1 MNFFGSH
8 YSYGF
13 CPTGSCSQC
22 AQIMC
27 PRIMQQQCAQHQVC
41 NSMPPLQGWPP
52 PSPPLQGPPT
62 PQLTQALLHIIW
74 MQILLRVRPMIEV
87 WPAKLITRFSQR
99 FLAWLQEHVSI
110 RHFVD
115 PAACG
120 AVVSGAVV
128 GGAIVGGASARAR
141 SVTSRAGSAC
151 CCSWFEWTPA
161 YPSCAAP
168 SEARSVGASVEV
180 GASADLRHMHNA
192 TVKRPA
198 FRRIWAGVGETWGG
212 RRVLL

>member
-1 MNFFGSH
+1 MVGEK
-8 YSYGF
+8 GTREDQRR
-13 CPTGSCSQC
+13 PELV
-22 AQIMC
+22 
-27 PRIMQQQCAQHQVC
+27 QQPGRLHVVPQR
-41 NSMPPLQGWPP
+41 LQP
-52 PSPPLQGPPT
+52 
-62 PQLTQALLHIIW
+62 
-74 MQILLRVRPMIEV
+74 
-87 WPAKLITRFSQR
+87 
-99 FLAWLQEHVSI
+99 
-110 RHFVD
+110 
-115 PAACG
+115 
-120 AVVSGAVV
+120 
-128 GGAIVGGASARAR
+128 GGASARAR